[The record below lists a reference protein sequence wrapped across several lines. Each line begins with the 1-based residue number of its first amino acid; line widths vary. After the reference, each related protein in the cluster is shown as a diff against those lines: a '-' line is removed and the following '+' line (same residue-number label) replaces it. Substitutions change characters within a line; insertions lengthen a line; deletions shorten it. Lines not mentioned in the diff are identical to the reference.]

1 MYRLVVRLV
10 NVGLVLG
17 ISVLFGSCIVDEY
30 NIDRLNYQDEE
41 WELKVTAPLFT
52 GDLEF
57 RDLINR
63 EAGDTSFGGKYHVRF
78 LPDSVE
84 TIPAPAIHEPHVFLE
99 KFFFLIADEYRV
111 TEGKIR
117 FEITNGCPLPLNL
130 QLNFYQNLWGRGD
143 EIVFTPSVF
152 AAAQAEGKF
161 WQPVTTVHEIHLTS
175 ETFGLVQKNRVGF
188 VSWFDT
194 VELSAL
200 PDTLDTNYPI
210 KMKVVLSATVKGMK
224 DEDD

>member
-1 MYRLVVRLV
+1 MYRLIIRLV
-10 NVGLVLG
+10 IAGLG
-17 ISVLFGSCIVDEY
+17 ISVFFGSCIMDEY

-41 WELKVTAPLFT
+41 WELKVTTPLFT

-57 RDLINR
+57 RDLINP
-63 EAGDTSFGGKYHVRF
+63 EAGDTSPDDKYYVQF

-84 TIPAPAIHEPHVFLE
+84 TIPARAIHEPRVFLD
-99 KFFFLIADEYRV
+99 KFFFLIADEYRL

-117 FEITNGCPLPLNL
+117 FEVTNGCPLPLNL
-130 QLNFYQNLWGRGD
+130 QLHFYQGSWGRGD

-152 AAAQAEGKF
+152 AAAQAEGEF
-161 WQPVTTVHEIHLTS
+161 LQPATTVHEMALS
-175 ETFGLVQKNRVGF
+175 AETFGLVHQNRVGF
-188 VSWFDT
+188 VSWFDRS
-194 VELSAL
+194 ESLAQS
-200 PDTLDTNYPI
+200 DTLDANYPV